1 MNQRK
6 TISRREFTVHSA
18 LAMLSGV
25 TITIL
30 GCGDNSGGASSPT
43 PPPPPG
49 GASGVIGANHGH
61 TAIITAAELMA
72 GNMLALNITGTAD
85 HPHTVELTAAEVQQ
99 IAGGARV
106 SKFSSTEQAHAH
118 SVTFN

>member
-6 TISRREFTVHSA
+6 FISRREFTVHSA

-30 GCGDNSGGASSPT
+30 GCGDNSGGSSSPT

-49 GASGVIGANHGH
+49 GASGAIGANHGH

-72 GNMLALNITGTAD
+72 GNMLALNIRGTAD

-99 IAGGARV
+99 ISGGARV
-106 SKFSSTEQAHAH
+106 SKVSTTELEHSH

>member
-6 TISRREFTVHSA
+6 IISRREFTVHSA

-30 GCGDNSGGASSPT
+30 GCGDSGGSSSPT

-72 GNMLALNITGTAD
+72 GNMLALNIRGNAD

-99 IAGGARV
+99 ISGGARV
-106 SKFSSTEQAHAH
+106 SKLSTTEQAHSH
-118 SVTFN
+118 TVTFN

>member
-6 TISRREFTVHSA
+6 IISRREFTVHSA

-30 GCGDNSGGASSPT
+30 GCGDNSGGSSSPT
-43 PPPPPG
+43 PQPPPG

-72 GNMLALNITGTAD
+72 SNMLVLNIRGTAD

-99 IAGGARV
+99 ISGGARV
-106 SKFSSTEQAHAH
+106 SKLSSTDQAHSH